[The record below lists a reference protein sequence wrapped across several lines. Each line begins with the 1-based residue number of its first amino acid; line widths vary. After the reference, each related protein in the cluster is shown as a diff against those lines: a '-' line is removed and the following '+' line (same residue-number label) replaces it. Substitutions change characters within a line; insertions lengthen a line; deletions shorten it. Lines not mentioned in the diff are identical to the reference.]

1 MLVEEDG
8 APIAALPVA
17 TFIRTVRLDATGR
30 RLIWTMTWS
39 DGRESDSWL
48 EEVPLDVPPYDTFVL
63 PEATNNSRF
72 GDIESEDEAASLF
85 SMRWWKPAP
94 TARVAAVISTKR
106 LANDLDMIKWRL
118 NKSEL
123 DQVNTPEQT
132 RRTVGTH
139 PPATPATRHHS
150 FMWIRWTRRRAQARP
165 PQTSVVCRETHLT
178 SPIRSHRACA
188 HPVSEFVHVTQK
200 TRRER
205 ERGHAGH
212 RHSQQD
218 AGCPRYTCRDSLF
231 DICLQSR
238 LVGVF
243 DISRHLPGNAV
254 TRATCREHVGT

>member
-1 MLVEEDG
+1 MGGGSHVGGRDG

-200 TRRER
+200 NQRER
-205 ERGHAGH
+205 ERARWAQQVCTAESEVRGAGRAGDMWRVAKFH
-212 RHSQQD
+212 TPETKLTFSDSSQ
-218 AGCPRYTCRDSLF
+218 
-231 DICLQSR
+231 R
-238 LVGVF
+238 LKSEV
-243 DISRHLPGNAV
+243 
-254 TRATCREHVGT
+254 